1 MSTPKYQAIAAAIL
15 TLTLAACGG
24 GGGGSGTSTQTS
36 TNGQGTSTQAGTDYV
51 AVGSA
56 PTVTG
61 VNGSVSV
68 LFSANALRSN
78 GMTGTS
84 FSAPSV
90 SLSTFTQ
97 QAAYGG
103 AFTTVNSGVAN
114 GAVTLTKG
122 GTIADIN
129 GAGGYVAIGRW
140 TQGSDSSGG
149 NYTANQGG
157 TYVVGNPLTL
167 TATSGTLS
175 CSALMSTSPTAVTG
189 SVAPGK
195 LSAATATLDLSTM
208 KLSNLSAT
216 VTIGSDVNATIAQ
229 SSVTAKG
236 MQFSNGFTAMAE
248 PMGNDA
254 SKPLIALAYGTKL
267 TNTGDINGV
276 IVFACQ

>member
-24 GGGGSGTSTQTS
+24 GGGDSGTSTQTS
-36 TNGQGTSTQAGTDYV
+36 TNGQGTNTQAGTDYV
-51 AVGSA
+51 VAGSA

-61 VNGSVSV
+61 LNGSVSV

-78 GMTGTS
+78 GMIGTA
-84 FSAPSV
+84 FFAPSV

-97 QAAYGG
+97 QAAYAG
-103 AFTTVNSGVAN
+103 AFTTVNSAIAN
-114 GAVTLTKG
+114 GTVTLSKG

-140 TQGSDSSGG
+140 THGADTSGG

-175 CSALMSTSPTAVTG
+175 CSALMSTSPTSVTG

-195 LSAATATLDLSTM
+195 LSAATATLDLSTL
-208 KLSNLSAT
+208 KLNNLSAT
-216 VTIGSDVNATIAQ
+216 VTIGSDVNATITQ

-236 MQFSNGFTAMAE
+236 MQMSNGFTAMAE
-248 PMGNDA
+248 PVGNDA

-267 TNTGDINGV
+267 TNTGDIAGV